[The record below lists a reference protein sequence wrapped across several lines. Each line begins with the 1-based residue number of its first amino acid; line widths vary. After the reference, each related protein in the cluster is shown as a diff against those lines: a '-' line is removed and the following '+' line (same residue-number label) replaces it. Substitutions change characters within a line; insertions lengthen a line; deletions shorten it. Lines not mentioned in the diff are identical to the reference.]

1 LTVTGMAEL
10 SEGYSLGNRFRLV
23 ARLGRGGM
31 AEVWRAEDL
40 ETGDAVALKILH
52 GELAREQGYIDL
64 LAAEFETTR
73 DLVHPNIVRVY
84 SLHHEDGY
92 HFLAMEFVAGP
103 SLKSLRG
110 GNWRQIVQMVL
121 PLTDAL
127 EYAHRSGVIHRDIKP
142 GNVLTDANGAPRL
155 TDFGV
160 ASVLNA
166 AAEQQVRT
174 GGSLP
179 VMSPQQLARQ
189 QPAVSDDVYAFG
201 SMLYDILSGAPLF
214 APNISEAKVREV
226 SPPPL
231 ATLKADSDIPA
242 ELDRLVSAM
251 LDKNPE
257 RRPPG
262 MGAVRAA
269 LENLLAENPA
279 DAEALDAEGDD
290 DAIRPVT
297 RRAAARDAGPQSFKS
312 RPLAAGAARS
322 GPGRRLYAVLAL
334 MGAILLAVVFVLP
347 GVVESQRQK
356 KPEIAVPQP
365 AEQVVTAQPDT
376 AETSPTAEEQGNR
389 DLADEALADVLQL
402 TDRLQSLG
410 IDAWGGAD
418 WQAARAVVGEGDDA
432 YKARLYGVATEA
444 YRRGFLL
451 MQPLEGRATE
461 VLGGALADGQ
471 AALED
476 GNQLLALDRFDL
488 ALRIDADNPQAAK
501 GRLRAMQLDKV
512 LALVDEATRFET
524 AKDWPKALQSYA
536 AAIDVD
542 PEWSAA
548 LEGRDRVNALI
559 AGNVYQASMSQGYSA
574 LNQKNYAAAGSA
586 FNAALRARPG
596 DAAAQAALKQLEA
609 ERRLAEILRLSREA
623 DDFKARENWTA
634 AIGSYERILK
644 LDSTVISAAAGLE
657 QSRKRL
663 ELDNRLQ
670 DVIANPDRLAD
681 EDVWQAASQL
691 LAYARTVEPAG
702 DTLGAQTAELNR
714 LLQRAKTPVAVRFR
728 SDNQTD
734 VVIYKVGKLGR
745 FQEKSIDLKPGTYT
759 AVGVRSGYRD
769 VRRNFRVAPEA
780 ETPSIVIAC
789 EDPI

>member
-1 LTVTGMAEL
+1 VNLIRRYG
-10 SEGYSLGNRFRLV
+10 
-23 ARLGRGGM
+23 
-31 AEVWRAEDL
+31 
-40 ETGDAVALKILH
+40 
-52 GELAREQGYIDL
+52 
-64 LAAEFETTR
+64 
-73 DLVHPNIVRVY
+73 
-84 SLHHEDGY
+84 
-92 HFLAMEFVAGP
+92 
-103 SLKSLRG
+103 
-110 GNWRQIVQMVL
+110 
-121 PLTDAL
+121 PLTTAPL
-127 EYAHRSGVIHRDIKP
+127 IGGRPQAEPGVYFP
-142 GNVLTDANGAPRL
+142 GG
-155 TDFGV
+155 
-160 ASVLNA
+160 A
-166 AAEQQVRT
+166 AA
-174 GGSLP
+174 P
-179 VMSPQQLARQ
+179 IP
-189 QPAVSDDVYAFG
+189 SDPCDWF
-201 SMLYDILSGAPLF
+201 D
-214 APNISEAKVREV
+214 
-226 SPPPL
+226 
-231 ATLKADSDIPA
+231 
-242 ELDRLVSAM
+242 
-251 LDKNPE
+251 
-257 RRPPG
+257 
-262 MGAVRAA
+262 AA
-269 LENLLAENPA
+269 
-279 DAEALDAEGDD
+279 
-290 DAIRPVT
+290 
-297 RRAAARDAGPQSFKS
+297 S
-312 RPLAAGAARS
+312 
-322 GPGRRLYAVLAL
+322 
-334 MGAILLAVVFVLP
+334 
-347 GVVESQRQK
+347 
-356 KPEIAVPQP
+356 
-365 AEQVVTAQPDT
+365 
-376 AETSPTAEEQGNR
+376 
-389 DLADEALADVLQL
+389 
-402 TDRLQSLG
+402 
-410 IDAWGGAD
+410 GAD

-444 YRRGFLL
+444 YRMGFLL
-451 MQPLEGRATE
+451 MQPLEGRAKE
-461 VLGGALADGQ
+461 VLGAALADGQ
-471 AALED
+471 AALEG

-524 AKDWPKALQSYA
+524 AKDWPKALQSYE
-536 AAIDVD
+536 AAIAVD

-548 LEGRDRVNALI
+548 LEGRERVNALI

-623 DDFKARENWTA
+623 DEFKARENWTA

-745 FQEKSIDLKPGTYT
+745 FQEKSLDLKPGTYT